1 MSSTLSVFSHLTSLV
16 LVFSSIPFTV
26 EDWDS
31 FQAILDHT
39 YKMHFKSEPSL
50 HPVLMSEASVSL
62 NTGYLYYCHYT
73 KDKLYSNCLHLSA
86 NSKALADY

>member
-1 MSSTLSVFSHLTSLV
+1 MISNLKVISHLTSSFLVNV
-16 LVFSSIPFTV
+16 LVFFYSMFTV

-50 HPVLMSEASVSL
+50 HPVLMSEASVS
-62 NTGYLYYCHYT
+62 
-73 KDKLYSNCLHLSA
+73 
-86 NSKALADY
+86 

>member
-1 MSSTLSVFSHLTSLV
+1 MTSQVVLSA
-16 LVFSSIPFTV
+16 PFTV

-50 HPVLMSEASVSL
+50 HPVLMSEASVSE
-62 NTGYLYYCHYT
+62 N
-73 KDKLYSNCLHLSA
+73 
-86 NSKALADY
+86 